1 MDSELTW
8 PSASTAYWKCMK
20 LTAAESC
27 PSKRWMAILILFH
40 MEAKT
45 GMTNHP
51 GQGSGSTVS
60 SLGIRRAVT
69 TASFCLVTITTWDVI
84 GKSAHGVMSN

>member
-1 MDSELTW
+1 M
-8 PSASTAYWKCMK
+8 AY
-20 LTAAESC
+20 
-27 PSKRWMAILILFH
+27 LILFH

-45 GMTNHP
+45 GMTNDP

-69 TASFCLVTITTWDVI
+69 TASFCPVTITTWDVT
-84 GKSAHGVMSN
+84 GKNARVAMDN